1 MRYNSYTDDQRQ
13 RVLSTARE
21 GGNWAQV
28 ALHNGIAYQTAWRWV
43 NRARTTNVWTPSVG
57 QRGGPRRVK
66 ITPEHVEYMVTLLE
80 DKCLLT
86 LYDLVDELK
95 VKYDIDVVPST
106 VYNALDA
113 ICFTCKKIHSPSEMN
128 SSRVK
133 ELRRQYVKDIM
144 LEQAKRKRILYFDE
158 TNFNL
163 FCTRNF
169 GWSRRG
175 SRAVVVRPG
184 SRGENLS
191 IIACISACGLEHV
204 KYRWGTNDAESIEIF
219 VRELLDSLMDQGIS
233 LFNVVVVCDNA
244 SIHAGVKE
252 VTQLSDYVGVELIK
266 LSPYSPML
274 NPIEN
279 VFSVFKSG
287 VKSYLAEHR
296 DAILRPPRGVT
307 KAEHRASYMIRA
319 AKHSMS
325 TKVTSELCD
334 SKAAHTLSFH
344 ARALDLEDM
353 PVGS

>member
-1 MRYNSYTDDQRQ
+1 MGTSVAETQKHFSFSNEINSYTDDQRQ

-66 ITPEHVEYMVTLLE
+66 ITPEHVEYM
-80 DKCLLT
+80 
-86 LYDLVDELK
+86 
-95 VKYDIDVVPST
+95 
-106 VYNALDA
+106 
-113 ICFTCKKIHSPSEMN
+113 
-128 SSRVK
+128 
-133 ELRRQYVKDIM
+133 
-144 LEQAKRKRILYFDE
+144 
-158 TNFNL
+158 
-163 FCTRNF
+163 
-169 GWSRRG
+169 
-175 SRAVVVRPG
+175 
-184 SRGENLS
+184 
-191 IIACISACGLEHV
+191 
-204 KYRWGTNDAESIEIF
+204 
-219 VRELLDSLMDQGIS
+219 
-233 LFNVVVVCDNA
+233 
-244 SIHAGVKE
+244 
-252 VTQLSDYVGVELIK
+252 
-266 LSPYSPML
+266 L

-334 SKAAHTLSFH
+334 SEAAHTLSFH